1 MLDSQLHAI
10 MADDLNFSSGG
21 GGLCLSLHLNSDT
34 GFMASV
40 NLSREL
46 NSINKNKRPTIIV
59 TGDMQHW
66 MPDFP
71 SLASSIFILL
81 LIPLSLHL
89 SLPLSFVLHLCPYS
103 SSFSMTCQ
111 HTLHCSES
119 FETNFPQHA
128 QSTKNKKSLEFVK
141 CRSKCL
147 L

>member
-1 MLDSQLHAI
+1 
-10 MADDLNFSSGG
+10 
-21 GGLCLSLHLNSDT
+21 
-34 GFMASV
+34 
-40 NLSREL
+40 
-46 NSINKNKRPTIIV
+46 
-59 TGDMQHW
+59 MQHW

-111 HTLHCSES
+111 RTLHCSES

-147 L
+147 LQSLTPCLLPLAVSPSSLTSLLSLQLLSFSFYPTCHVLVPLPRCIISSLM

>member
-21 GGLCLSLHLNSDT
+21 WGGGGGGFICLCI
-34 GFMASV
+34 FMASV

-46 NSINKNKRPTIIV
+46 YGINKNKWPTIIV

-111 HTLHCSES
+111 RTLHCSES
-119 FETNFPQHA
+119 FETNFLQHA